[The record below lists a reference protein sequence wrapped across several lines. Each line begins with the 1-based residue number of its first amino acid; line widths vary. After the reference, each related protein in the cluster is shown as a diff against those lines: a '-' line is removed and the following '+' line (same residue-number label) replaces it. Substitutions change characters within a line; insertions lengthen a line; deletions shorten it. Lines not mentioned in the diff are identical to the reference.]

1 MGPPVMQK
9 AMELAQAVLSQLATR
24 PADGADDAGEDECR
38 SDGVAVARGAPQPL
52 LRARRAGPA
61 RPTVLVL
68 DLDGTLR
75 DPRVTDG
82 QVPSRTVAALLSA
95 MANHPELRVVFNT
108 GQTLSHVQG
117 LLQQLLG
124 LRVLRTGRV
133 AVVYERGAGV
143 YLPGPDGDQK
153 LLLFATLDPRL
164 LKALAAVRGRLVEA
178 CSAEFGWGC
187 AEYHV
192 AGNEFNV
199 AVRPNAPEGSPV
211 AQDVTRRAAPLLI
224 RLLAEA
230 AAEEAGL
237 PPGELEGALLFHC
250 RRRNARLA
258 GILAPAGPAAPR
270 LPGWLRVSMFYFPG
284 DMVGLSAVGLTK
296 AAGLRAVLRHWG
308 LAAAPMLLLGDG
320 AEDLALMRDVAA
332 RGHGRVRLACPR
344 SARREVVEF
353 VRASGGLIYPV
364 GQAERALS
372 WAGL

>member
-1 MGPPVMQK
+1 M
-9 AMELAQAVLSQLATR
+9 
-24 PADGADDAGEDECR
+24 
-38 SDGVAVARGAPQPL
+38 ARGTPEPL
-52 LRARRAGPA
+52 SRARRTGSAP
-61 RPTVLVL
+61 PTVLVL

-75 DPRVTDG
+75 DSRATDG
-82 QVPSRTVAALLSA
+82 QVPPRTAAALRSA
-95 MANHPELRVVFNT
+95 MTDHSELRVVFNT

-124 LRVLRTGRV
+124 LRLLRTGRV

-143 YLPGPDGDQK
+143 YLPGPDGDRK
-153 LLLFATLDPRL
+153 LLLFAALDHRL
-164 LKALAAVRGRLVEA
+164 LKVLAAVRGRLVEA

-199 AVRPNAPEGSPV
+199 AVRPNAPEGSPA

-230 AAEEAGL
+230 AAEETGL
-237 PPGELEGALLFHC
+237 PPGELERALRLHC
-250 RRRNARLA
+250 CRHNARLA
-258 GILAPAGPAAPR
+258 GILASAGPAGLR

-284 DMVGLSAVGLTK
+284 DMVGLTAVGLTK

-308 LAAAPMLLLGDG
+308 LASAPVLLLGDG
-320 AEDLALMRDVAA
+320 AEDLTLMRDVAA
-332 RGHGRVRLACPR
+332 RGHVRLACPR

-364 GQAERALS
+364 GQAERALT